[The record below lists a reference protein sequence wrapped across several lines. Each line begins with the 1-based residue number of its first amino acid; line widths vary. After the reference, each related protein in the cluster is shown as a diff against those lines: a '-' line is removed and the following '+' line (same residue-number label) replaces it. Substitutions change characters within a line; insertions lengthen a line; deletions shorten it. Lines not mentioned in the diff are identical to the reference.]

1 MLDRVSQLVVAAPHS
16 GSGKTTITTGLIAA
30 LVNRGLRVQ
39 PFKVGPD
46 YIDPSYHTLAAG
58 RVCRNLDTW
67 MLPEGRWLDVFDRA
81 TRDADCAVIEG
92 VMGVFD
98 GARYDAETG
107 STAEVAKQLG
117 APVVIVMDTARMA
130 RSAGALA
137 LGLLTFDRELDVAG
151 FIANQVGSESHGR
164 GVASVIE
171 AATGKPCFGWI
182 PTEAA
187 LSLPE
192 RHLGLIPTSESGE
205 WRAFVRAAGS
215 AVEKYLNVGA
225 LLLAMRPAVRPR
237 LRLGA
242 RQPVRQSGASDGP
255 VIAVARDE
263 AFSFLYPENLE
274 LLIEAGGH
282 IVFFSPLRDSA
293 LPVGTRGLILSGG
306 FPEVYAA
313 QLSANERMRAA
324 VRAAHQKGLPL
335 LAECGGLMY
344 LTEAIRDLH
353 GTPFPMVGLL
363 PGESVMTSRLTI
375 AYRTAQAA
383 GDGPVLAAG
392 ETVRGHEFHYSVWD
406 NRPADLPPAFWLLP
420 PAGTVAPAQPDGAR
434 LGNLWATYVH
444 THFLSAP
451 SMAAR
456 FVAACREATLQP

>member
-1 MLDRVSQLVVAAPHS
+1 MIDRVPQLVIAAPHS
-16 GSGKTTITTGLIAA
+16 GSGKTTITAGLIAA
-30 LVNRGLRVQ
+30 LVRRGLRVQ

-46 YIDPSYHTLAAG
+46 YVDPSYHTLAAG
-58 RVCRNLDTW
+58 RSCRNLDSW
-67 MLPEGRWLDVFDRA
+67 MLPAGRWLEVFDRA
-81 TRDADCAVIEG
+81 TRDADYAVIEG

-107 STAEVAKQLG
+107 STAEIAKQLG
-117 APVVIVMDTARMA
+117 APVVILVEAAKMA
-130 RSAGALA
+130 RSAGAVA
-137 LGLLTFDRELDVAG
+137 LGMLAFDRELNIAG
-151 FIANQVGSESHGR
+151 FIANRVGSESHGR
-164 GVASVIE
+164 GVASAIE
-171 AATGKPCFGWI
+171 TATGKPCFGWI

-187 LSLPE
+187 LALPE

-205 WRAFVRAAGS
+205 WRAFVEAAES

-225 LLLAMRPAVRPR
+225 MLVAMRPGTRPR
-237 LRLGA
+237 LTLGA
-242 RQPVRQSGASDGP
+242 DQPVRQSWTSDGP

-263 AFSFLYPENLE
+263 AFSFIYPENLE
-274 LLIEAGGH
+274 LLIEAGGRL
-282 IVFFSPLRDSA
+282 VFFSPLRDSA
-293 LPVGTRGLILSGG
+293 LPEGARGLILSGG

-324 VRAAHQKGLPL
+324 VRTANQKGLPL

-353 GTPFPMVGLL
+353 GAAFPMVGVL
-363 PGESVMTSRLTI
+363 PGESVMSSRLTLG
-375 AYRTAQAA
+375 YRLARAA

-392 ETVRGHEFHYSVWD
+392 ETVRGHEFHYSVWK
-406 NRPADLPPAFWLLP
+406 NRPTDLPPAFWLQP
-420 PAGTVAPAQPDGAR
+420 PAGITDPAHPDGAR
-434 LGNLWATYVH
+434 LGSLWATYVH

-456 FVAACREATLQP
+456 FVAACREAACQP

>member
-1 MLDRVSQLVVAAPHS
+1 MIDRVTQLVVAAPHS
-16 GSGKTTITTGLIAA
+16 GSGKTTITAGLIAA
-30 LVNRGLRVQ
+30 LVSRGMRVQ

-58 RVCRNLDTW
+58 RVCRNLDSW
-67 MLPEGRWLDVFDRA
+67 MLPDGRWLDVFDRA

-98 GARYDAETG
+98 GAGYDSETG
-107 STAEVAKQLG
+107 STAEIAKQLG
-117 APVVIVMDTARMA
+117 APVVIVVEAARMA

-137 LGLLTFDRELDVAG
+137 LGMLAFDRELNIVG
-151 FIANQVGSESHGR
+151 FIANRVGSESHGR
-164 GVASVIE
+164 GVASAIE

-205 WRAFVRAAGS
+205 WSAFVEAAGS

-225 LLLAMRPAVRPR
+225 MLVAMRPGVRSRLTFGADQSVRPA
-237 LRLGA
+237 GTI
-242 RQPVRQSGASDGP
+242 GGP

-274 LLIEAGGH
+274 LLTEAGGY
-282 IVFFSPLRDSA
+282 IVFFSPLRDLS
-293 LPVGTRGLILSGG
+293 LPEGTRGLILSGG

-324 VRAAHQKGLPL
+324 VRAAHKKGLPL

-353 GTPFPMVGLL
+353 GAAFAMVGLL
-363 PGESVMTSRLTI
+363 PGESVMSSRLTLG
-375 AYRTAQAA
+375 YRLAQAA
-383 GDGPVLAAG
+383 GDGPVLVAG
-392 ETVRGHEFHYSVWD
+392 ETVRGHEFHYSVWE
-406 NRPADLPPAFWLLP
+406 NRPTDLPPAFWLQP
-420 PAGTVAPAQPDGAR
+420 PTGIIAPGHPDGAR

-456 FVAACREATLQP
+456 FVAACREAECQP